1 MATHTPPVTFSST
14 VADVG
19 FPFVFAEQD
28 IRAEIADRLNVL
40 ALGVVPL
47 VGDLAGAGSDTVRV
61 TRIGG
66 VGWQLPMT
74 TMGSEVAAITPT
86 GFRTGFDT
94 ITIARHGLAM
104 QESYTN
110 QILSREPAVLLED
123 LKARLPDSWLKTF
136 RQKVAAAGAGF
147 TGAVGNTGLAW
158 TFDDELA
165 LVAFFH
171 ETEGFEGE
179 AITMRHPEQFTDLRE
194 SIRVEPNFQFPEI
207 TAAIQ
212 GLRPGGGAMDFLGF
226 RNFATFDIT
235 DSGGDHQGFA
245 MAPGAIGWAVASTL
259 GVKVEDPLRAMFIP
273 EFGLVCEQKSDG
285 NVATGQFDANSY
297 FGVATADPSIAP
309 QTRLISIND

>member
-1 MATHTPPVTFSST
+1 MATHTPPTLFSST
-14 VADVG
+14 GGDVG
-19 FPFVFAEQD
+19 FPFIFAEQD
-28 IRAEIADRLNVL
+28 IRTELADSLNVL
-40 ALGVVPL
+40 ELGVVPL

-66 VGWQLPMT
+66 IGWQLPMA
-74 TMGSEVAAITPT
+74 TMGSEVAPITPSS
-86 GFRTGFDT
+86 FRTGFDT
-94 ITIARHGLAM
+94 VTIARHGLAM

-110 QILSREPAVLLED
+110 QILSREPAVLLEE
-123 LKARLPDSWLKTF
+123 LKARLPASWMKTF

-158 TFDDELA
+158 TFDDELD

-171 ETEGFEGE
+171 ETEGFQGD
-179 AITMRHPEQFTDLRE
+179 AITMRHPEQYTDLRE

-207 TAAIQ
+207 TIALQ
-212 GLRPGGGAMDFLGF
+212 GLKPSGGAVDFLGF
-226 RNFATFDIT
+226 RNFATFDIV

-259 GVKVEDPLRAMFIP
+259 GVKVEDPDRAIFVP
-273 EFGLVCEQKSDG
+273 EFGLVCEQKTDG
-285 NVATGQFDANSY
+285 NVATGQFDANAY

-309 QTRLISIND
+309 QTRLVSIND